1 MSFEYKLLSSE
12 KHARAGTLETP
23 HGKIETPIFMPVGTK
38 GSVKA
43 VSPDDLRELGAS
55 VILGNTYHLY
65 LRPGEELVS
74 EAGGLHE
81 FMKWNGPILTDSG
94 GFQVSSLGHFR
105 NESLGRSKLKKTII
119 DDKGVTFWSHL
130 DGSEHRL
137 TPEKSIE
144 IQEKL
149 GSDIIMA
156 FDEATPDLGR
166 EYAIGAMNRT
176 HDWLVRSKQRWME
189 LEEEKLYRIQTEP
202 RDTARNKNS
211 EISKKE
217 TSNRIVL
224 PQALF
229 GIIQGGV
236 YEDLR
241 KQSAEFVVSQD
252 LPGIAVG
259 GGSIGQNP
267 EVTEENVGWIR
278 HILPKNKPIY
288 LMGVG
293 VNPIDVIEAV
303 RSGADMFDCV
313 APTRLARTGSLYN
326 GKIVGESRGIYGLEF
341 ESEFNKGRLSIDNAR
356 FAKDFGVI
364 QEGCDCYTCRNGFSR
379 AYLRH
384 LFISG
389 ELLYHRLSSI
399 HNLRFMIRLTEEL
412 REILLNRKHALES
425 SSV

>member
-1 MSFEYKLLSSE
+1 MSFEYKLLSSVGW
-12 KHARAGTLETP
+12 ARAGVLETP
-23 HGKIETPIFMPVGTK
+23 RGKIETPIFMPVGTK

-43 VSPDDLRELGAS
+43 VAPEDLRELGAS
-55 VILGNTYHLY
+55 VVLGNTYHLY
-65 LRPGEELVS
+65 LRPGEELIYES
-74 EAGGLHE
+74 GGLHK
-81 FMKWNGPILTDSG
+81 FMNWTGPILTDSG

-105 NESLGRSKLKKTII
+105 SESKTKSNLKKTVI
-119 DDKGVTFWSHL
+119 DEDGVTFWSHL
-130 DGSEHRL
+130 DGSQHRL

-166 EYAIGAMNRT
+166 DYAKSSMERT
-176 HDWLVRSKQRWME
+176 HRWLARCKKRWLE
-189 LEEEKLYRIQTEP
+189 LEDEKGVGQKP
-202 RDTARNKNS
+202 
-211 EISKKE
+211 
-217 TSNRIVL
+217 

-241 KQSAEFVVSQD
+241 KQSAEFVISQD

-278 HILPKNKPIY
+278 HLFPKDKPVY

-293 VNPIDVIEAV
+293 VNPVDVIEAV

-313 APTRLARTGSLYN
+313 APTRLARSGSLYN
-326 GKIVGESRGIYGLEF
+326 GSLVSESSGIYGLKF

-364 QEGCDCYTCRNGFSR
+364 QEGCDCYTCSNGFSR

-384 LFISG
+384 LFLSG
-389 ELLYHRLSSI
+389 ELLYYRLSSI
-399 HNLRFMIRLTEEL
+399 HNLRFMIRLTENL
-412 REILLNRKHALES
+412 RKIIIDGKSQA
-425 SSV
+425 